1 MTDRALARDLVRF
14 DSLLPAGHPPP
25 VPPGTFRL
33 PPTPCVARLLM
44 PKTAGGRQGVAGQ
57 PAAGRARLAPLPA
70 VTDPASGRGARI
82 GKISLARPP
91 APRTPLWR

>member
-1 MTDRALARDLVRF
+1 
-14 DSLLPAGHPPP
+14 
-25 VPPGTFRL
+25 
-33 PPTPCVARLLM
+33 M

-91 APRTPLWR
+91 APRTPLWRQAGDGPAEGGAAPAPFRQLTPNAAGRG